1 MSVNQRLISTAKAP
15 ELMKKLGVTIG
26 LLAVYRMGVFVPTP
40 GVNSGE
46 LKNFLDSASTLFGLF
61 NTFSGGALERFS
73 VFALGI
79 MPYISA
85 SIIFSLLTVVSEKL
99 SQLQKEGGEL
109 GRKKITQYTRYAT
122 VGIALVQSFGIS
134 SWLQSNPSGYQIVEN
149 PGFMFTLLAVT
160 TLTAGAIFIMWL
172 GEQITQ
178 RGIGNGTSLLI
189 FASIVASFP
198 DAVARLWPSSETG
211 SYGTSTGGLTP
222 GEFFNLTVIAV
233 AALVFIVFVERAQ
246 RRIPIQHTKKVVGRK
261 IYGASTQFL
270 PLKINMAGV
279 IPPIFA
285 SSILLFPGT
294 VATFFAAS
302 PDTPAADLT
311 WWDLALQDIS
321 ALFQPGGSWVYN
333 LVYVVGIIF
342 FCYFYTAIQFNPDD
356 VADNVKR
363 SGGFVPGIRPGKN
376 TAQYIDRVLTR
387 LTTAGAI
394 YIAFICVAPFFL
406 FDEYQVFLGGTS
418 LLIVVGVAM
427 NFVEQ
432 VQSHLMAQKYEGFM
446 GDQNKAPKR
455 FSRAAGRRA

>member
-1 MSVNQRLISTAKAP
+1 MAVNQRLISSAKAP
-15 ELMKKLGVTIG
+15 ELMKKLAITLG

-40 GVNSGE
+40 GVNAGE
-46 LKNFLDSASTLFGLF
+46 LKGFLDSASTLFGLF

-85 SIIFSLLTVVSEKL
+85 SIIFSLLTVVSERL

-122 VGIALVQSFGIS
+122 VAIGLVQSFGIA

-149 PGFMFTLLAVT
+149 PGFTFTLLAVS
-160 TLTAGAIFIMWL
+160 TLTAGTIFIMWL

-198 DAVARLWPSSETG
+198 DAVRSLWPA
-211 SYGTSTGGLTP
+211 GTSGAYGVSSGGLTY
-222 GEFFNLTVIAV
+222 GQFFNLALIAV
-233 AALVFIVFVERAQ
+233 AALAFIVFVERAQ

-261 IYGASTQFL
+261 MYGASTKFL

-294 VATFFAAS
+294 VATFFAAD
-302 PDTPAADLT
+302 PNVAAADLT
-311 WWDLALQDIS
+311 FWDRFLQDIS
-321 ALFQPGGSWVYN
+321 AMFQPGGSWVYN
-333 LVYVVGIIF
+333 VVYVVGIIF

-356 VADNVKR
+356 VADNIKR
-363 SGGFVPGIRPGKN
+363 SGGFVPGIRPGKS

-387 LTTAGAI
+387 LTTSGAI
-394 YIAFICVAPFFL
+394 YVAFICVAPFFL
-406 FDEYQVFLGGTS
+406 FDQYQVFLGGTS

-432 VQSHLMAQKYEGFM
+432 IQSHLMAQKYEGFM
-446 GDQNKAPKR
+446 NDQSKTQRR
-455 FSRAAGRRA
+455 FARTAGRRS